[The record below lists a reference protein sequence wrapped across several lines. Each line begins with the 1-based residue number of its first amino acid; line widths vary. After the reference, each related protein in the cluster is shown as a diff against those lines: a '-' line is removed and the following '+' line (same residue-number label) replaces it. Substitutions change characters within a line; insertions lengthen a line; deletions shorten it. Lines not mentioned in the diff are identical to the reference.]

1 MGDSSRRR
9 EFRRPDPPQPSKPAS
24 RGPPPHPAPPCAP
37 PTTSPPAVDRR
48 GVEAYRAESSP
59 KARATALRTYRRAMG
74 LCYKC
79 GEKWHRDHS
88 CAPTVQLHLVQELWE
103 LFQLED
109 DSPELQPDSAVS
121 SDQLF
126 LSISKAVVNGVSAP
140 RTVRFSGSI
149 QQIPA
154 SILVDSGS
162 STSFISCQLAA
173 QLSGVQPLQVPVS

>member
-1 MGDSSRRR
+1 MQPKQKLDRSENEDKLKSLLA
-9 EFRRPDPPQPSKPAS
+9 FRTKN
-24 RGPPPHPAPPCAP
+24 
-37 PTTSPPAVDRR
+37 
-48 GVEAYRAESSP
+48 
-59 KARATALRTYRRAMG
+59 G

-109 DSPELQPDSAVS
+109 DSPELQPDSALS

-126 LSISKAVVNGVSAP
+126 LAISKAVVNGVSAP
-140 RTVRFSGSI
+140 RAVRFSGSI